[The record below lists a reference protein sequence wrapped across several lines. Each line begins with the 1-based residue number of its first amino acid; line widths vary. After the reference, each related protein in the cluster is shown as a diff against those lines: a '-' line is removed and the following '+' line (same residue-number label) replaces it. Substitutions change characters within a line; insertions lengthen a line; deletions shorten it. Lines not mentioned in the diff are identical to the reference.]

1 MIMMML
7 CSPLLGEYPLK
18 YFFKFLI
25 ENDFIDERDDVLDAV
40 NGPDDVIAELIS
52 FREAFRKQIAA
63 LANEVLK
70 RNKMNAPSVEAT
82 CARIDAGLRDYASF
96 LTKVNG
102 VRQAQ
107 EASTDD
113 RQTQIDLRREWG
125 AATAR
130 TNLFRVELNQWTLM
144 KKLVHEQ
151 VAARKKRVPL
161 YQKRRS
167 DVAAAQIAAS
177 DAVFDWVHAVLNR
190 EKQSDEAIE
199 SGCFP
204 DIALPNSEFHE
215 HLHAAYRVL
224 LVRGQAQSVR
234 FLDVG
239 CGGGLKVLSALRYFS
254 HADGLDYQKS
264 YVDSA
269 RTLLERAEVEGARA
283 FQADALTF
291 DRYGD
296 YDVIYFYRPIQDQD
310 KIIEMERRIID
321 QVAPGTIL
329 IAPYLGFGDR
339 FTSLGCSRVD
349 GAVYLSDTTR
359 TSAQRWR
366 REAEQTGPAVALAES
381 ERMPTIWSPLLE
393 ASRQSGYDIER
404 YAQPV

>member
-1 MIMMML
+1 
-7 CSPLLGEYPLK
+7 
-18 YFFKFLI
+18 
-25 ENDFIDERDDVLDAV
+25 VLDAI
-40 NGPDDVIAELIS
+40 NGPGDVIAELNS
-52 FREAFRKQIAA
+52 FREAFRKQITA

-70 RNKMNAPSVEAT
+70 RNKMNAQSVEAM
-82 CARIDAGLRDYASF
+82 CARVDAGLRDYASF

-113 RQTQIDLRREWG
+113 RHAQIDLRREWG
-125 AATAR
+125 AATSR

-151 VAARKKRVPL
+151 VVARKKRVPL
-161 YQKRRS
+161 YQKRRN
-167 DVAAAQIAAS
+167 DVAAAQSAAS
-177 DAVFDWVHAVLNR
+177 DAVFDWVHAALNR
-190 EKQSDEAIE
+190 EKQSDDAIE
-199 SGCFP
+199 RGCFP

-224 LVRGQAQSVR
+224 LVRAKARPVR

-254 HADGLDYQKS
+254 QAEGLDYQKS

-269 RTLLERAEVEGARA
+269 SALLERAQVEGASA
-283 FQADALTF
+283 FKADALTF
-291 DRYGD
+291 DGYGD

-310 KIIEMERRIID
+310 KIIEMERRIVD
-321 QVAPGTIL
+321 QAAPGTVL
-329 IAPYLGFGDR
+329 IAPYLGFCDR
-339 FTSLGCSRVD
+339 FASLGCGHVAGD
-349 GAVYLSDTTR
+349 VYLSK
-359 TSAQRWR
+359 TSKADAQRWR
-366 REAEQTGPAVALAES
+366 REAEQTGPAVALAEPD
-381 ERMPTIWSPLLE
+381 RMPTIWTPLLE

-404 YAQPV
+404 YAQPA